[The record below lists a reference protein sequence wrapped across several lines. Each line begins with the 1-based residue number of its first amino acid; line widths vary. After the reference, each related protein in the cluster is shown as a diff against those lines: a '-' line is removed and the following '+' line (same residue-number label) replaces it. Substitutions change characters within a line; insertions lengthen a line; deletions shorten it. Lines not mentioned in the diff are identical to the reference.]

1 VEFINSEIAYN
12 NNRYQILARQ
22 EAINNLLSQKIQ
34 GKW

>member
-1 VEFINSEIAYN
+1 VEYINSDIQYN

-22 EAINNLLSQKIQ
+22 EAINNLLSRKLL